1 LREKVEGEIKQK
13 KKTAFLKKTFMLGV
27 LLSAVGYSGWS
38 CSLEPNSFNPPM
50 EVLRISF
57 KIDPVKK
64 TLSVETKP
72 GRSAESIGTFS
83 ALLIPFGDYPG
94 YLFKDSFLFI
104 LLAIEATDTKSDVAS
119 VKLQLTDLG
128 KPGIRALELMPLIQ
142 DLELLEGIN
151 LIKGYSSWGLPNYDY
166 GDLYGTERAKQ
177 INAQLQDDSPCKSQW
192 ILGFELGNL
201 TQPITIQGIVSAEFP
216 EVQNDQA
223 IITVKPY
230 LTHITSRSVVIRW
243 ETNKESDSIIHYG
256 ADPSCEN
263 SAQGFH
269 SRFLYQ
275 PPDKIEPATFGI
287 ITHRVLL
294 TNLEPETTYYY
305 QIHSAEAPSQI
316 YHFTT
321 LSEQTQPSFKFAI
334 YSDTQNQ
341 GINGSENDLWHQ
353 KIVEQ
358 MGYQEYLFQIHLGD
372 LTHNF
377 LKPELRRNF
386 FEIEQSLLPF
396 RPIFPVHGNHEDF
409 FYYSQYFLVN
419 SEEES
424 DQIPDKFYS
433 FNYQGAYFILLDTM
447 ESVAEGSTQFIWLE
461 QELDKAYTDPN
472 RKFTFIFS
480 HAPIYSCICGNIE
493 LNVLSSLADLFR
505 QYDVSAGFAGHNHLY
520 ARLDVSGKP
529 WFVSGGGG
537 APLLL
542 FVTDPDCLPSQS
554 LASGNTVTLQ
564 NYFGLYEFLLV
575 EVGSDYY
582 TVQGIDADGV
592 IFDTITY
599 EK

>member
-1 LREKVEGEIKQK
+1 VKEEIKQK
-13 KKTAFLKKTFMLGV
+13 KNAVFWKKTFMLGILV
-27 LLSAVGYSGWS
+27 SALWYSGWS
-38 CSLEPNSFNPPM
+38 CSLEPNSYNPPM

-57 KIDPVKK
+57 KIDPAKK

-83 ALLIPFGDYPG
+83 ARLIPYGDHPG

-104 LLAIEATDTKSDVAS
+104 LLAIEATETKSDVAS
-119 VKLQLTDLG
+119 VKLQLTDMG
-128 KPGIRALELMPLIQ
+128 KHGIRALEQMPLVS
-142 DLELLEGIN
+142 DLEFLEGIN
-151 LIKGYSSWGLPNYDY
+151 LIKGYSFWGLPNYDY
-166 GDLYGTERAKQ
+166 GDLYATERVKL

-216 EVQNDQA
+216 KVQNDQA
-223 IITVKPY
+223 HITVKPY

-243 ETNKESDSIIHYG
+243 ETDKESDSIVHYG
-256 ADPSCEN
+256 TDPSCGN

-275 PPDKIEPATFGI
+275 APDKIEPATFGI

-294 TNLEPETTYYY
+294 TELEPETTYYY
-305 QIHSAEAPSQI
+305 QIRSAKVPSQV

-321 LSEQTQPSFKFAI
+321 LSEQTQPFFKFAI
-334 YSDTQNQ
+334 YGDTQNQ
-341 GINGSENDLWHQ
+341 GINGSENDQWHQ
-353 KIVEQ
+353 KIVDQ
-358 MGYQEYLFQIHLGD
+358 MGEQDYLFQIHLGD

-386 FEIEQSLLPF
+386 FEIEQSLFPF
-396 RPIFPVHGNHEDF
+396 RPIFTVHGNHEDF

-433 FNYQGAYFILLDTM
+433 FNYQGVYFIVLDTM
-447 ESVAEGSTQFIWLE
+447 ESVAEGSTQFAWLE

-493 LNVLSSLADLFR
+493 LNVLSSLANLFR

-537 APLLL
+537 APFHL
-542 FVTDPDCLPSQS
+542 FVWDPDCLPSQS
-554 LASGNTVTLQ
+554 LASGNTVSVPKHDW
-564 NYFGLYEFLLV
+564 LYEFLLV
-575 EVGSDYY
+575 EVGDNYF
-582 TVQGIDADGV
+582 TVQGIDAEGV